1 MKKNNSI
8 TKENLIKKRLEDS
21 RYLRN
26 GDITAI
32 AKAVGYTKQSV
43 HAFITGKTNSKVIKI
58 VFDEFVETR
67 KNQINASIKEN
78 I

>member
-8 TKENLIKKRLEDS
+8 TKENAIKKRLEDS

-32 AKAVGYTKQSV
+32 AKSVGYTKQSV

-67 KNQINASIKEN
+67 KNQINESIKEN